1 MESSIVTS
9 CIFSDTLVIPPNS
22 KDIVAWLSLSWVI
35 RIVYVPDF
43 FQYCPLGLIS
53 VLNFL
58 SEPTSIW
65 PTCATPFGES
75 MRIVSWFPKARYVIS
90 PDTKIFSPS
99 KYDDL
104 SVETVT
110 DSFDPNAGVAPR
122 LVIKIPNNAKI
133 INWDFTN
140 YANSIYDI

>member
-1 MESSIVTS
+1 MESSIVES
-9 CIFSDTLVIPPNS
+9 CIFSGTLVIPLNS
-22 KDIVAWLSLSWVI
+22 KDIVAWLSLSWWI

-65 PTCATPFGES
+65 PTCATPLGES
-75 MRIVSWFPKARYVIS
+75 MRIVSWFPKARYFIS
-90 PDTKIFSPS
+90 PYTKIFSPS
-99 KYDDL
+99 EYDDL

-110 DSFDPNAGVAPR
+110 DSFSPNAGATLM
-122 LVIKIPNNAKI
+122 LVIKIPNSAKI
-133 INWDFTN
+133 INWVFTDDKIQ
-140 YANSIYDI
+140 Y

>member
-1 MESSIVTS
+1 MESSIVES
-9 CIFSDTLVIPPNS
+9 CIFSGTLVIPLNS
-22 KDIVAWLSLSWVI
+22 KDIVAWLSLSWWI

-99 KYDDL
+99 EYDDL

-110 DSFDPNAGVAPR
+110 DSFSPNAGATLM
-122 LVIKIPNNAKI
+122 LVIKIPNSAKI
-133 INWDFTN
+133 INWVFTDDKIQ
-140 YANSIYDI
+140 Y